1 MGLERIVSVLQ
12 DVPGNYDTDLLRDV
26 IRFTEG
32 LGAARYGHTAEGDV
46 SFRVIADHARTAA
59 FAIADGVVPTN
70 EGRGYVLRRIMRRA
84 LRHGRLLGFDG
95 PFFAQVADSVADL
108 LGGAYPELRDRRAY
122 VGDVI
127 RGEETRFAATLATG
141 LALLEQELADLRHRG
156 TGTLPGETAFRL
168 YDTYGFPFELTEDVL
183 ASEGLDVDRE
193 GFERAMT
200 RQRERAREGGK
211 ATVAVGLDGVDADM
225 QSRFVGDRQ
234 AEHESEVRALLVD
247 GAVRSEAVH
256 EGEVIDLIVAETPFY
271 GESGGQVGDVGTV
284 RTADGGLIEVVDTR
298 KPKPNLTVHRGR
310 VVQGTVRAGDA
321 VRLRIDAPR
330 REATRLNHS
339 ATHILHAVLREVLGT
354 HVRQA
359 GSLVA
364 PDRLRFDFTHTS
376 PVEPDLLAE
385 IEDRVNA
392 YVRANAEVS
401 SREMP
406 FGEAIEQGALA
417 FFGEKYGDRVRVLRM
432 GDFSTELCGGTHV
445 GRTGD
450 IGLFKFRAE
459 AGVAAGVR
467 RVEAVTGAAA
477 LEWVHSREQVLN
489 RVGGIL
495 RGSDEDAVARLEKLL
510 ARQRALEKE
519 VGRLQG
525 KLAGAQS
532 GDVADRVRQ
541 VRGVNV
547 LASRVDG
554 VDVKALRQMA
564 DRLRDKHQPAV
575 VVLGAARGDKVSLLA
590 AVSKEAA
597 GAHHAGNILKQIA
610 PVVGGGGGGRPDFA
624 QAGGK
629 DASRLDEALQRV
641 YALVEQGRSS

>member
-1 MGLERIVSVLQ
+1 M
-12 DVPGNYDTDLLRDV
+12 
-26 IRFTEG
+26 
-32 LGAARYGHTAEGDV
+32 

-141 LALLEQELADLRHRG
+141 LALLEQELADLRGRG
-156 TGTLPGETAFRL
+156 ATTLPGETAFRL

-183 ASEGLDVDRE
+183 ASEGLDVGRE

-200 RQRERAREGGK
+200 QQRERAREGGK
-211 ATVAVGLDGVDADM
+211 ATVSVGLDGVDADM

-234 AEHESEVRALLVD
+234 AEHESEVLALLAD

-271 GESGGQVGDVGTV
+271 GESGGQVGDVGTI

-310 VVQGTVRAGDA
+310 IVQGAIQTGDTVR
-321 VRLRIDAPR
+321 LHIDAPR

-376 PVEPDLLAE
+376 PVEPDLLTE

-401 SREMP
+401 SRETP

-477 LEWVHSREQVLN
+477 LDWVRGREQVLN
-489 RVGGIL
+489 RVDDIL

-510 ARQRALEKE
+510 AQQRALEKE

-532 GDVADRVRQ
+532 DDVANRVQRIG
-541 VRGVNV
+541 GVNV

-554 VDVKALRQMA
+554 VDVKALRRMA
-564 DRLRDKHQPAV
+564 DQLRDKHQPAV

-590 AVSKEAA
+590 AVSKEAV